1 MKLKTTNSTF
11 IIKVI
16 CAILFILFSFG
27 FLYCYQADLIAMAQH
42 VLSEGK
48 THYDKMVGAV
58 LITGVLWLLQ
68 LGLQS
73 MAAIPKRFY
82 AVTFFPSL
90 LILAV
95 LTDIS
100 PDIDQGFSFG
110 AWVWCFPLLL
120 ALYGIVY
127 WLLIALHKAES
138 KNLKRAFPGEMWPNF
153 SLFFIMFLLVGIVSN
168 HDDVFHYR
176 MRVEQDLRQGDFRAA
191 AMVGKQSAKTDSSLT
206 MLRIYALSAQGELGE
221 QLFEYPL
228 VGRSD
233 AMLPNGRSVKMMYAS
248 EGKFY
253 CHLGVWIKQ
262 RLPIYSYLRFLKGRH
277 LDGKAAHDYELCAYL
292 LDKKLSKFA
301 QALRKYYKIDGRL
314 PKHYREALILL
325 SHKTS
330 DSDIQYHDDVMEAD
344 FADYKAMADKAASE
358 QVRHATLAD
367 AYGRTY
373 WFYYQYR

>member
-110 AWVWCFPLLL
+110 AW
-120 ALYGIVY
+120 AGIV
-127 WLLIALHKAES
+127 WHCVLAAD
-138 KNLKRAFPGEMWPNF
+138 
-153 SLFFIMFLLVGIVSN
+153 SL
-168 HDDVFHYR
+168 
-176 MRVEQDLRQGDFRAA
+176 A
-191 AMVGKQSAKTDSSLT
+191 
-206 MLRIYALSAQGELGE
+206 
-221 QLFEYPL
+221 
-228 VGRSD
+228 
-233 AMLPNGRSVKMMYAS
+233 
-248 EGKFY
+248 
-253 CHLGVWIKQ
+253 
-262 RLPIYSYLRFLKGRH
+262 
-277 LDGKAAHDYELCAYL
+277 
-292 LDKKLSKFA
+292 
-301 QALRKYYKIDGRL
+301 
-314 PKHYREALILL
+314 
-325 SHKTS
+325 
-330 DSDIQYHDDVMEAD
+330 
-344 FADYKAMADKAASE
+344 
-358 QVRHATLAD
+358 
-367 AYGRTY
+367 
-373 WFYYQYR
+373 